1 MYESNLSNWITIY
14 AVELMRAADRMNLI
28 ELEKVCLFHVS
39 LMINRDNVCKIYKE
53 VHEREPIVESL
64 VRQYNF

>member
-1 MYESNLSNWITIY
+1 
-14 AVELMRAADRMNLI
+14 MRAADRMNLI